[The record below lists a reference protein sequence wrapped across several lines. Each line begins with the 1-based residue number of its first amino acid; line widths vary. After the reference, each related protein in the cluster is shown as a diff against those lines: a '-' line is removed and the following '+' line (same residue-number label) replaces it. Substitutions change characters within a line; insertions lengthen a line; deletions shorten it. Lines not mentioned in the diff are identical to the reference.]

1 MSKKVK
7 IILAVIAATVILGVA
22 YYIFLPPINPC
33 SVEFWMFLLFAVAVY
48 GVPITLIV
56 ENAFKVNGSFSIKLP
71 KFMWVLLALP
81 VAVIVIG
88 SIFSST
94 FFNAQKY
101 ASIAQVVEADFADDM
116 PEVDT
121 VTNISLM
128 DTTSARVSGERKLGE
143 LSDVVSQYQ
152 LSHDYN
158 QINFQRTPKKI
169 SNLEYADFFKWINNR
184 ESGIPGYVMVDPV
197 NISADYIQL
206 DKPLKYVSSGYF
218 GDDLM
223 RKLRFSYPTKIFG
236 DVNFEV
242 DDEGNPYYIVSC
254 MSPKVFMFGGM
265 DVTEVIVFN
274 PCDGS
279 SVRYDVAEAPDWI
292 DNVFSGT
299 LACEKYDWKGTLSG
313 GFWNSVIGNKD
324 CKVTTDDFGY
334 IVLEDDVWYFTG
346 VTSVTSDESNI
357 GFIISNARTG
367 EYKYYHVA
375 GAEEYS
381 AMGAAQGVVQEKGYK
396 ASFPSLINVSG
407 KATYIM
413 MLKDANDIPR
423 LYALVNV
430 ANYTIVATGETQTDA
445 KRAYVKLL
453 EEKGVIS
460 EEEIPADSIENATI
474 TVEDVRLAILDG
486 ETVVYLTCDDAGKTM
501 VYKGYLAKDESLI
514 CINKGDEITVFYT
527 TTENDAIRLIDT
539 WSFGAK

>member
-22 YYIFLPPINPC
+22 YYVFLPPLNPC
-33 SVEFWMFLLFAVAVY
+33 SVEFWMFLLFAVALY

-56 ENAFKVNGSFSIKLP
+56 ENTFKVKGSFSIKLP

-101 ASIAQVVEADFADDM
+101 ASIAQVVQADFADDM

-128 DTTSARVSGERKLGE
+128 DTTSAQVSGERKLGE

-223 RKLRFSYPTKIFG
+223 RKLRFSYPTKIFS

-279 SVRYDVAEAPDWI
+279 SVLYDVAEAPAWI

-324 CKVTTDDFGY
+324 CKITTDDFGY

-367 EYKYYHVA
+367 EYKYYPVA

-413 MLKDANDIPR
+413 MLKDAYDIPR

-430 ANYTIVATGETQTDA
+430 ENYTIVATGETQTDA

-460 EEEIPADSIENATI
+460 EEEIPDDSIENATI

-486 ETVVYLTCDDAGKTM
+486 ETVVYLTCDDAGKTV